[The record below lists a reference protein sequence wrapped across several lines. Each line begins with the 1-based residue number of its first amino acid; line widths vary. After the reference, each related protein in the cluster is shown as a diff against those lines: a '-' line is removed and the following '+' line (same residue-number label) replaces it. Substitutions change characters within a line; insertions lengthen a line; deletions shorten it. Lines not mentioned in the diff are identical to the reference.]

1 MHIISV
7 LKEQEKFAEEFQCFF
22 FTIVKLHNTQTIVKF
37 GCIEM
42 LQTSLFCFHLDLSLI
57 FLMYV

>member
-22 FTIVKLHNTQTIVKF
+22 LTIVKLHNTQTIVKS
-37 GCIEM
+37 GYTEI
-42 LQTSLFCFHLDLSLI
+42 L
-57 FLMYV
+57 